1 MLTCVEICA
10 GAGGQA
16 LGLDMAGFH
25 HIALVEYE
33 KEYCNVL
40 KANRPDWNVICADVH
55 DFNGTQYKGVD
66 LLAGGVPCPPFS
78 VASKQLGKDDERDLF
93 PEAIRLIGEM
103 KPRAVMLEN
112 VRGFLDRKFDDYRE
126 HILQAIRALGYT
138 VTIKLLNACDYG
150 VPQLRPRVVIV
161 GIRNNERGTFSY
173 PAECQDCAPTVGEI
187 LKPLM
192 AANGWEGVDE
202 WAQSANKIAPTI
214 VGGSKKHG
222 GPDLGPV
229 RSRRAWAELGVD
241 GNGVANAAPEPGFQG
256 LPKLTKE
263 MIALI
268 QGFPPE
274 WSFGKKKTAACRM
287 IGNAFPPPVA
297 RAVGAEIRRCL
308 EMNEAL
314 IKCARE
320 EYHKRLIENRVLTI
334 SEDGVASNADS
345 SNAPSKAIAK
355 TIAERLGATVGGKVK
370 GQTAGTL
377 FEQITMQFVSETFP
391 KLQHLRPGSW
401 TVLNLGN
408 QNAIKTWD
416 FAQYEHLA
424 YLSEIVSENKK
435 LSTTLGNDYMVAPDV
450 VVYRA
455 LYEDEELNNGSL
467 VVTDNICKMA
477 DLRKK
482 NGGKPILH
490 ASISA
495 KWTMRSDRAQNSR
508 TEALNLIRNRKGHL
522 PHIVVVT
529 GEPLPSRLASLA
541 LGTGDLDCVYH
552 FALYELMDAVREYGT
567 QGREDIIETLENL
580 VDGKRLKDISDLPL
594 DLSC

>member
-126 HILQAIRALGYT
+126 HILQSIRGLGYT

-424 YLSEIVSENKK
+424 YLSQIVSENKK